1 MANLKL
7 ADVLNLLE
15 NGSEPA
21 SDISESTDGIIELPD
36 EDICNKVYEIEKH
49 NKIQTHE
56 KEGENQDETVQ
67 KPGEK
72 KSTVCNFDAIK
83 KLPATEFGGI
93 NVNDSVNESRDENK
107 KDTETSD
114 PDYIPSTESSSDEET
129 DLNNKSL
136 ENDSDKIIEIPS
148 VSQTVKHT
156 QWSAKLEIAA
166 ENSTQEGKEPKDV
179 NQYSQNEPKKI
190 HFGPDAAE
198 VLLDEQV
205 PEAEVEMEVE
215 TSTGARRKRRDV
227 DVGRRTSEKNKKH

>member
-36 EDICNKVYEIEKH
+36 EDIWNKVYEIEKH

-56 KEGENQDETVQ
+56 KEGENEDETVD
-67 KPGEK
+67 KPGQK

-83 KLPATEFGGI
+83 KLPPTGFGGI
-93 NVNDSVNESRDENK
+93 NVNDSANESRHENK
-107 KDTETSD
+107 KDTDTSD
-114 PDYIPSTESSSDEET
+114 PDYIPSTEFSSDEET

-148 VSQTVKHT
+148 VSPNSEAYPVECKVRNSCKKIVDRKGKNLKMLISTVKM
-156 QWSAKLEIAA
+156 
-166 ENSTQEGKEPKDV
+166 N
-179 NQYSQNEPKKI
+179 PKKLI
-190 HFGPDAAE
+190 LVQMQLRFFW
-198 VLLDEQV
+198 
-205 PEAEVEMEVE
+205 M
-215 TSTGARRKRRDV
+215 
-227 DVGRRTSEKNKKH
+227 NKFQRLELKWR